1 MKIII
6 SQFLLLTSLQCVAQ
20 VCLPNH
26 ISTNPDS
33 PSNASAPSVQFV
45 NDFNWFQQ
53 ELNSQLLDL
62 QLLDMVDYYPV
73 SAMLNPYN
81 PENVLCSYLSS
92 ANLADLDIYPEDG
105 WELLFF
111 NLGEYPDGTAYS
123 TQNSNIPYIILYNK
137 YRSILR
143 LFANAKFLQQN
154 FEEVE
159 VILEFN
165 SGSLLTVSGLFRQNG
180 GLDKSLDQETEVSSL
195 RTFAILPNDHNQ
207 WFHADFQV
215 SYDPCTC
222 LYDSRLQLQF
232 TPINSNEI
240 KLENEDFPL
249 SEIDLQDNEG
259 LNLATAIIPITPRMI
274 TFHSMVENIEYAR
287 VLAEKYI
294 ERSELNG
301 FNVDWLNSNYSSL
314 ALLETIAH
322 AETNIISSSEI
333 SAAAQYAEDLRSQ
346 WGLQTNGNSSDFVN
360 DVWSSWGI
368 LPSDCYAYDP
378 TESDF
383 TVNLNKLMTFC
394 TQNLSSAQSLSL
406 SAIEENSVGN
416 NVKITPSAS
425 FISTD
430 LELTI
435 GSINSG
441 EISTIELLNPGTY
454 PIQENDNTF
463 TGPTAQ
469 NYPVYNEI
477 LGLFAVLEQPKLD
490 IFHTFEIDVL
500 ASPNR

>member
-1 MKIII
+1 
-6 SQFLLLTSLQCVAQ
+6 
-20 VCLPNH
+20 
-26 ISTNPDS
+26 
-33 PSNASAPSVQFV
+33 
-45 NDFNWFQQ
+45 
-53 ELNSQLLDL
+53 
-62 QLLDMVDYYPV
+62 
-73 SAMLNPYN
+73 
-81 PENVLCSYLSS
+81 
-92 ANLADLDIYPEDG
+92 
-105 WELLFF
+105 
-111 NLGEYPDGTAYS
+111 
-123 TQNSNIPYIILYNK
+123 
-137 YRSILR
+137 
-143 LFANAKFLQQN
+143 
-154 FEEVE
+154 
-159 VILEFN
+159 
-165 SGSLLTVSGLFRQNG
+165 
-180 GLDKSLDQETEVSSL
+180 
-195 RTFAILPNDHNQ
+195 
-207 WFHADFQV
+207 
-215 SYDPCTC
+215 
-222 LYDSRLQLQF
+222 
-232 TPINSNEI
+232 
-240 KLENEDFPL
+240 
-249 SEIDLQDNEG
+249 
-259 LNLATAIIPITPRMI
+259 
-274 TFHSMVENIEYAR
+274 MVENIEYAR

-294 ERSELNG
+294 ERCELNG
-301 FNVDWLNSNYSSL
+301 FNVDWLNSIYSSL

-378 TESDF
+378 TESHHI
-383 TVNLNKLMTFC
+383 VNLNRLITFC
-394 TQNLSSAQSLSL
+394 IQNLPNAQSLSI
-406 SAIEENSVGN
+406 SSIKENTVQSN
-416 NVKITPSAS
+416 FAITPSAAYL
-425 FISTD
+425 STD